1 MRGRDLY
8 RWAGLLSLLG
18 LVLLGPACSS
28 STSSSSSL
36 TIWETY
42 NDEEHAA
49 FMQVVQR
56 FQATHPGVSIKV
68 QRIPFQGME
77 QKLLTAI
84 AAGMPPDL
92 ARVDNA
98 FTAVLASKKAVVPI
112 FPEELGDLANQLLPA
127 PLASN
132 LIHDTLFGLPDQAT
146 CVILLYRKDL
156 FKKYGVPAPPKTWDE
171 FIEIGKKLTHPDQG
185 IYAFGMRNSLW
196 WTFPFLYSFGAGFLS
211 KDLRSCLF
219 DEPAALKAF
228 RLKVDLYRKY
238 KIEAGAWKSGAI
250 PPDVGFRN
258 GKYAMIFSGPWA
270 LKSLETAGIDFGLA
284 LVPAGPAGSHTTIG
298 GTNMVILNP
307 KRKALAL
314 SFLKFLLSPEIQ
326 AFWANELG
334 QIPLNRKALPKVD
347 TTRHPYLPLLMRA
360 METAI
365 ARPAIPFYS
374 QIELLTNAE
383 MELALQGKKTPEQAM
398 LDADRRIEQEILRA
412 TNRP

>member
-1 MRGRDLY
+1 MKGRALGY
-8 RWAGLLSLLG
+8 WAGLLWIVAFG
-18 LVLLGPACSS
+18 ATCSS
-28 STSSSSSL
+28 SSQKASL

-42 NDEEHAA
+42 NDEEHSV
-49 FMQVVQR
+49 FMEVVRR
-56 FQATHPGVSIKV
+56 FESTHPGVTIKV

-98 FTAVLASKKAVVPI
+98 FTAVLAAKKAVVPI
-112 FPEELGDLANQLLPA
+112 FPHELGDLPDHLLQA

-156 FKKYGVPAPPKTWDE
+156 FQKYGISEPPRTWEE
-171 FIEIGKKLTHPDQG
+171 FVKIGKRLTHPDQG

-196 WTFPFLYSFGAGFLS
+196 WTFPFFYSFGAGFLS

-219 DEPAALKAF
+219 DEPAAIQAF
-228 RLKVDLYRKY
+228 RFKVDLYRKY

-270 LKSLETAGIDFGLA
+270 LKSLESAGIDFGLA

-326 AFWANELG
+326 AYWANELG
-334 QIPLNRKALPKVD
+334 QIPLNREALAQVD
-347 TTRHPYLPLLMRA
+347 TLQHPYLPLLMRA

-398 LDADRRIEQEILRA
+398 RDADRRIEEEILRKQ
-412 TNRP
+412 TRP